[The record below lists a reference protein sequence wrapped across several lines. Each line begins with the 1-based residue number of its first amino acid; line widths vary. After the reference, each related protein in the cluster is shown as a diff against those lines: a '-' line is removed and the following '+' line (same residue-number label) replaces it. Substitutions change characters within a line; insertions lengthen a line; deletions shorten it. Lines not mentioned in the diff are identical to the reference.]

1 MSWRL
6 KNWQRDR
13 ILKHESL
20 SPDLWQKTLMQLK
33 FLHGLSPDEIARLQQ
48 YVILFL
54 HNKQISGTHGLI
66 ITEEMRVMIAAQACI
81 LILELDLDY
90 YDNWI
95 EIIVYPGKFIIDHDY
110 ADENGIVHHAR
121 QIVSG
126 ESWLAGPIILSWQD
140 AAAFRVESGYN
151 VVIHEFAHKLD
162 MLHEGANGCPIL
174 HANMSAQ
181 AWHDIFSKAY
191 TNFCK
196 QVNLGEVT
204 IIDPY
209 AAESPAEF
217 FAVLSEVFFTL
228 PLVIKQHFPSVYE
241 QLALFYRQDTAKR
254 WSNL

>member
-1 MSWRL
+1 MSWCLR
-6 KNWQRDR
+6 NWQRGR
-13 ILKHESL
+13 ILKRESI
-20 SPDLWQKTLMQLK
+20 SPQLWQKVLMQLK
-33 FLHGLSPDEIARLQQ
+33 FLHGLLPEELARLQQ
-48 YVILFL
+48 NVILFL
-54 HNKQISGTHGLI
+54 HDKQISGAHDLI
-66 ITEEMRVMIAAQACI
+66 ITEEMRVMIATQACI

-90 YDNWI
+90 YDNWV
-95 EIIVYPGKFIIDHDY
+95 EVIVYPGRFIIDYDY
-110 ADENGIVHHAR
+110 ADEIGVVHHAR
-121 QIVSG
+121 KILIG
-126 ESWLAGPIILSWQD
+126 ESWLAGPVILSWQD
-140 AAAFRVESGYN
+140 VSGADTSPGHN

-191 TNFCK
+191 ANFCK
-196 QVNLGEVT
+196 QVDLGKEVV
-204 IIDPY
+204 IDPY

-254 WSNL
+254 WTTL